1 MNVLLTV
8 LTLLLVVVPSLIL
21 TVILSVVAAAKR
33 KRGSIGCIDEP
44 SAGLKI
50 VSLILLASSF
60 LMYTIAFFVRGGNF
74 DMTAAFGWML
84 AVAPM
89 ILMFLHFIIF
99 HGKKPS
105 SLPAIALL
113 CFSIFDFRSAIVT
126 YNNLKMYSS
135 IAANF
140 FSLFLPL
147 LCGCIM
153 LMASL
158 PMLISGS
165 KRRGRV
171 LALIVLFF
179 NLLTYF
185 VNICTYISMSSRS
198 YISNSLKEIY
208 MCNIFIALAFFALHL
223 IMVIYLFGK
232 TKTATVVQPPYVPV
246 QEPVYQPVQQP
257 VQPVYQQPVQPVYQ
271 QPVQPQVPAFC
282 PHCGNPRTPD
292 QAFCQYCGGR
302 LD

>member
-33 KRGSIGCIDEP
+33 KRGTIGCIDEP

-60 LMYTIAFFVRGGNF
+60 LMYTIAFFARGNSF

-113 CFSIFDFRSAIVT
+113 CVSIFYFRNAII
-126 YNNLKMYSS
+126 NSSNLKY
-135 IAANF
+135 IGNDAANF
-140 FSLFLPL
+140 FSTVFPSL
-147 LCGCIM
+147 LCGCIT
-153 LMASL
+153 LMASM

-179 NLLTYF
+179 YLLTQF
-185 VNICTYISMSSRS
+185 LNICTYISMLSRS

-208 MCNIFIALAFFALHL
+208 MCNIFIALASIALHL
-223 IMVIYLFGK
+223 VMVIYLFGK
-232 TKTATVVQPPYVPV
+232 TKTATVVQTPYAPV
-246 QEPVYQPVQQP
+246 QE
-257 VQPVYQQPVQPVYQ
+257 PVYQQPVQPVYQ
-271 QPVQPQVPAFC
+271 QPVQPQAPAFC
-282 PHCGNPRTPD
+282 PHCGNPRTPG